1 MKHSILKK
9 IVDLK
14 KQQKELAIVTDLKN
28 SNSTV
33 YKLDEDLDKDFIQ
46 YKDQIDSFFKSK
58 NNGVIDGTD
67 IFVSEIKQASVSIES
82 LKKGEIGSLFFSKE
96 TTRVK
101 VGNTVQLV
109 IPMPE

>member
-14 KQQKELAIVTDLKN
+14 KQKKEFAIVTDLKN

-33 YKLDEDLDKDFIQ
+33 YKLDEDLDEDFIQ

-67 IFVSEIKQASVSIES
+67 IFVETYIRPIKVVIVGAVHIAQYLSRFC
-82 LKKGEIGSLFFSKE
+82 KKFKF
-96 TTRVK
+96 
-101 VGNTVQLV
+101 
-109 IPMPE
+109 

>member
-1 MKHSILKK
+1 MKHSILEK

-14 KQQKELAIVTDLKN
+14 KQKKEFAIVTDLKN

-33 YKLDEDLDKDFIQ
+33 YKLDEDLDEDFIQ

-67 IFVSEIKQASVSIES
+67 IFV
-82 LKKGEIGSLFFSKE
+82 E
-96 TTRVK
+96 TYK
-101 VGNTVQLV
+101 LWN
-109 IPMPE
+109 